1 VDRISQGASS
11 AVING
16 ETVLAIVPAR
26 GGSKRLPRK
35 NVLHLHGKPLIVWTI
50 EAGLKSKY
58 IDKVVVSSEDSEVL
72 EIARNSNAET
82 IERPIALA
90 SDDVSS
96 FDVVEHALNSIQTGV
111 DILVLLQPT
120 SPLRTEMHIDQ
131 ALSLMMN
138 RKANAIVS
146 VSAAEH
152 PPLWSNTLPDDDNME
167 SFLDK
172 RVANAR
178 SQDLPK
184 FFRVNGAL
192 YICRTNYLLDEK
204 SFFLKTNILAY
215 RMSRDTSID
224 IDQAIDLKLAG
235 LIKDQC
241 P

>member
-11 AVING
+11 VVING

-131 ALSLMMN
+131 ALSLLMN

-172 RVANAR
+172 SVANAR

>member
-1 VDRISQGASS
+1 MDRISQGASS
-11 AVING
+11 VVING

-167 SFLDK
+167 SFLNNS
-172 RVANAR
+172 VANAR
-178 SQDLPK
+178 SQDLPN

-192 YICRTNYLLDEK
+192 YICRTKFLLAEQ

-224 IDQAIDLKLAG
+224 IDHAIDLKLAG
-235 LIKDQC
+235 LIKNQC

>member
-1 VDRISQGASS
+1 MGRISKGVRPT
-11 AVING
+11 VING
-16 ETVLAIVPAR
+16 DSVLAIVPAR

-35 NVLHLHGKPLIVWTI
+35 NVLPLHGKPLIVWSI
-50 EAGLKSKY
+50 EAGLRSKY
-58 IDKVVVSSEDSEVL
+58 VDKVIVSSEDSEVL

-96 FDVVEHALNSIQTGV
+96 FDVVEHALNSIQAGV

-167 SFLDK
+167 SFLDES
-172 RVANAR
+172 VANVR

-184 FFRVNGAL
+184 FFQVNGAL
-192 YICRTNYLLDEK
+192 YICRTKQLLHKK
-204 SFFLKTNILAY
+204 SFFLKNDIFAY
-215 RMSRDTSID
+215 RMSRRDSID
-224 IDQAIDLKLAG
+224 IDEYLDLKLAE
-235 LIKDQC
+235 LIKSDIK
-241 P
+241 

>member
-1 VDRISQGASS
+1 MDGISQGVSS
-11 AVING
+11 VVING

-72 EIARNSNAET
+72 DIARNSNAET

-167 SFLDK
+167 SFLNNS
-172 RVANAR
+172 VANAR
-178 SQDLPK
+178 SQDLPN

-235 LIKDQC
+235 LIKNQC

>member
-1 VDRISQGASS
+1 M
-11 AVING
+11 ING

-35 NVLHLHGKPLIVWTI
+35 NVLPLHGKPLIAWTI
-50 EAGLKSKY
+50 EAGLRSNY
-58 IDKVVVSSEDSEVL
+58 IDNLIVSSEDSEVL
-72 EIARNSNAET
+72 DIARNLSVET

-90 SDDVSS
+90 KDDVAT
-96 FDVVEHALNSIQTGV
+96 FDVVEHTLNTIQAGF

-120 SPLRTEMHIDQ
+120 SPLRSETHIDQ

-138 RKANAIVS
+138 RKASAIIS

-172 RVANAR
+172 SVAHAR

-192 YICRTNYLLDEK
+192 YICRTKYLLDEK
-204 SFFLKTNILAY
+204 SFFLKKNIFAY
-215 RMSRDTSID
+215 RMSRRDSID
-224 IDQAIDLKLAG
+224 IDEELDLKLAE
-235 LIKDQC
+235 LIRSNV
-241 P
+241 

>member
-1 VDRISQGASS
+1 M
-11 AVING
+11 ING
-16 ETVLAIVPAR
+16 ETILAIVPAR

-35 NVLHLHGKPLIVWTI
+35 NILHLHGKPLIDWTI

-58 IDKVVVSSEDSEVL
+58 IDKVIVSSEDSEIL
-72 EIARNSNAET
+72 DIARNSNVET

-96 FDVVEHALNSIQTGV
+96 FDVVEHALNSIQAGV

-167 SFLDK
+167 SFLEK
-172 RVANAR
+172 SVANAR
-178 SQDLPK
+178 SQDLPI

-192 YICRTNYLLDEK
+192 YICRTKVLLDEK
-204 SFFLKTNILAY
+204 SFFIKNNIFAY
-215 RMSRDTSID
+215 RMSRETSID

-235 LIKDQC
+235 LIKDEYS
-241 P
+241 